1 MKNESALK
9 RSLTLGP
16 LVVIGLAYMDPLV
29 VFDSYGVVA
38 QMTKGHVPAAYLFT
52 VAALLLTALSYG
64 SMVKA
69 YPKAGSVYTYAYE
82 SIHPHAGFLAGW
94 TIMLD
99 YLFLPMVNFAIGSAY
114 LSAAFPDIPHGL
126 WVVLLALSI
135 TAVNM
140 IGIQLT
146 ANITALFVAFQVIV
160 ALTFAGFMIAGL
172 ASGLGTGKLISA
184 DPFYHPDLKP
194 SLIVSG
200 ATILCFSFLGF
211 DAISTMSEETIHPKK
226 NIPLAIFLTVAVGGT
241 LFTVMSY
248 LMQQVYPFYDRF
260 QHADSASLEIAL
272 YTGGAFLRSFFLAG
286 TMVAVISSSLSSHAS
301 ASRLLY
307 AMGRDNS
314 LPKRFFGYIHPT
326 LKTPVLN
333 IIFIGLISLT
343 AMIGELEVIYSF
355 ISFGALIGFIFVHLS
370 VIGHHYIRRREKGIL
385 HVMRYLIL
393 PFLGALFCGWLL
405 LSLSKNALIIG
416 AVWLIAG
423 FLYFW
428 FRVRS
433 LPDVTF
439 GFDQNYQQKR

>member
-1 MKNESALK
+1 MKKKLSLK
-9 RSLTLGP
+9 RSLTLAP

-52 VAALLLTALSYG
+52 IAALLLTALSYG

-82 SIHPHAGFLAGW
+82 SIHPHAGFVAGW
-94 TIMLD
+94 TILLD

-126 WVVLLALSI
+126 WVVFLALSI
-135 TAVNM
+135 TVVNM
-140 IGIQLT
+140 LGIKLT

-160 ALTFAGFMIAGL
+160 ALTFAGLMITGL
-172 ASGLGTGKLISA
+172 ARGLGTGELISA
-184 DPFYHPDLKP
+184 DPFYRPDMEP

-211 DAISTMSEETIHPKK
+211 DAISTMSEETIDPKK

-241 LFTVMSY
+241 LFTAISY
-248 LMQQVYPFYDRF
+248 LMQQVYPAFDSF
-260 QHADSASLEIAL
+260 HHADSASLEIAF

-314 LPKRFFGYIHPT
+314 LPKRFFGYVHPR
-326 LKTPVLN
+326 LRTPVFN
-333 IIFIGLISLT
+333 ILFIGLISLT

-370 VIGHHYIRRREKGIL
+370 VIGHYFIRRREKGLFKII
-385 HVMRYLIL
+385 RYLVL
-393 PFLGALFCGWLL
+393 PFLGASFCGWLL
-405 LSLSKNALIIG
+405 LSVGKNAFIIG
-416 AVWLIAG
+416 IIWLIGG

-433 LPDVTF
+433 LPNTAL
-439 GFDQNYQQKR
+439 GFDEMT

>member
-1 MKNESALK
+1 MKNETALK
-9 RSLTLGP
+9 RSLSLLP

-38 QMTKGHVPAAYLFT
+38 QMTKGHVPAAYILT

-64 SMVKA
+64 KMAKA
-69 YPKAGSVYTYAYE
+69 YPKAGSAYTYAFE
-82 SIHPHAGFLAGW
+82 SIHPRAGFIAGW

-114 LSAAFPDIPHGL
+114 LSAAFPEVPHGF
-126 WVVLLALSI
+126 WVILLASAI
-135 TAVNM
+135 TAVN
-140 IGIQLT
+140 ILGIKLT
-146 ANITALFVAFQVIV
+146 ASITALFVTFQVIV

-172 ASGLGTGKLISA
+172 SSGLGSGELVSA
-184 DPFYHPDLKP
+184 APFYQPDMEP

-211 DAISTMSEETIHPKK
+211 DAISTMSEETIQPKK
-226 NIPLAIFLTVAVGGT
+226 NIPLAIFLTVAIGGV
-241 LFTVMSY
+241 LFTAISY
-248 LMQQVYPFYDRF
+248 FMQQIYPHYESFR
-260 QHADSASLEIAL
+260 HADSASLEIA
-272 YTGGAFLRSFFLAG
+272 YYAGGAFLRSFFLAG

-307 AMGRDNS
+307 AMGRDSS

-326 LKTPVLN
+326 LKTPVFN
-333 IIFIGLISLT
+333 IVFIGLISLT

-370 VIGHHYIRRREKGIL
+370 VIAHYYIRRRQKGL
-385 HVMRYLIL
+385 LDTLRYLIL
-393 PFLGALFCGWLL
+393 PFLGAAFCGWLL
-405 LSLSKNALIIG
+405 LSISKNALIIG

-433 LPDVTF
+433 LPDITF
-439 GFDQNYQQKR
+439 GFDRDYDQKR

>member
-1 MKNESALK
+1 MKNETALK

-38 QMTKGHVPAAYLFT
+38 QLTKGHVPAAYVFT

-114 LSAAFPDIPHGL
+114 LTAAFPEVPHGF
-126 WVVLLALSI
+126 WVVLLASSI
-135 TAVNM
+135 TVVN
-140 IGIQLT
+140 ILGIKLT
-146 ANITALFVAFQVIV
+146 ANITGLFVAFQVIV

-172 ASGLGTGKLISA
+172 ADGLGTGELISA
-184 DPFYHPDLKP
+184 DPFFRSDIEP

-211 DAISTMSEETIHPKK
+211 DAISTMSEETVNPKK

-241 LFTVMSY
+241 LFTAISY
-248 LMQQVYPFYDRF
+248 LMQQIYPSYDNFR
-260 QHADSASLEIAL
+260 HADSASLEIAL
-272 YTGGAFLRSFFLAG
+272 YTGGAFLKSFFLAG

-307 AMGRDNS
+307 AMGRDSS
-314 LPKRFFGYIHPT
+314 LPKRFFGYVHPT
-326 LKTPVLN
+326 LKTPVFN
-333 IIFIGLISLT
+333 IMFIGLISLT

-370 VIGHHYIRRREKGIL
+370 VIGHYYIRKQERGFLKTL
-385 HVMRYLIL
+385 RYLVL
-393 PFLGALFCGWLL
+393 PFLGASFCGWLL
-405 LSLSKNALIIG
+405 LSISKNALMIG
-416 AVWLIAG
+416 AGWLIAG
-423 FLYFW
+423 FIYFL
-428 FRVRS
+428 FRIRS

-439 GFDQNYQQKR
+439 GFDRDPR